1 MNAKHSLK
9 GLLFDKDGT
18 LLDFHATWTP
28 VYDRVAQ
35 ELAEGDA
42 DLARRLLEH
51 GGRDPLSG
59 HYRPGTLLAQGNTR
73 EIAEAWGPLLPAWS
87 AEVLIERMDRTFSDQ
102 GVAASVPVL
111 DLAAFFA
118 RLKNRGLKLG
128 VATSDNE
135 RAAKAILER
144 FQTLHLLDFVAG
156 YDSGHGVKPT
166 PGMVHAFC
174 AAVGLQPAEVAM
186 IGDNRH
192 DMEMGHRAG
201 CGARIGVLTG
211 TSSAADLEP
220 VATVVLDFDR
230 RARGLARR
238 SGGIGLRRAAELRY
252 PV

>member
-1 MNAKHSLK
+1 MTVTPQIK

-28 VYDRVAQ
+28 VYDRVAK

-51 GGRDPLSG
+51 GGHDPLSG
-59 HYRPGTLLAQGNTR
+59 RYRPGSLLAQGNTR
-73 EIAEAWGPLLPAWS
+73 EIAEAWGPLLASWS
-87 AEVLIERMDRTFSDQ
+87 TEVLIERMDRVFTDE
-102 GVAASVPVL
+102 GIAASIPVL

-135 RAAKAILER
+135 RAAKGILER
-144 FQTLHLLDFVAG
+144 LQSLHLLDFVAG

-166 PGMVHAFC
+166 PGMVNGFC

-192 DMEMGHRAG
+192 DMEMGKRAG

-211 TSSAADLEP
+211 TSAAADLAP
-220 VATVVLDFDR
+220 LATVVLDSI
-230 RARGLARR
+230 AGLEAWLDAQA
-238 SGGIGLRRAAELRY
+238 G
-252 PV
+252 

>member
-1 MNAKHSLK
+1 VSTPK

-28 VYDRVAQ
+28 VYDRVAR
-35 ELAEGDA
+35 ELAAGDTA
-42 DLARRLLEH
+42 LARRLLEH

-59 HYRPGTLLAQGNTR
+59 RYRPGTLLAQGNTR
-73 EIAEAWGPLLPAWS
+73 EIAEAWHPMLPGWHAD
-87 AEVLIERMDRTFSDQ
+87 ALIERMDRTFTDE

-118 RLKNRGLKLG
+118 RLKHRGLKLG

-135 RAAKAILER
+135 RAAKGILDR
-144 FQTLHLLDFVAG
+144 FEALHLLDFVAG

-166 PGMVHAFC
+166 PGMVQGFC

-192 DMEMGHRAG
+192 DMEMGIAAG

-211 TSSAADLEP
+211 TSSAADLQP
-220 VATVVLDFDR
+220 LATVVLD
-230 RARGLARR
+230 
-238 SGGIGLRRAAELRY
+238 SIAALEAWLDAQNGQ
-252 PV
+252 

>member
-1 MNAKHSLK
+1 MTGNARIK

-35 ELAEGDA
+35 ELAAGDA
-42 DLARRLLEH
+42 ELARRLLEH
-51 GGRDPLSG
+51 GGKDPLSG
-59 HYRPGTLLAQGNTR
+59 RYRPGSLMAQGNTR
-73 EIAEAWGPLLPAWS
+73 EIAEAWHPMLPGWHAD
-87 AEVLIERMDRTFSDQ
+87 ALIERMDRSFTDQ

-135 RAAKAILER
+135 RAAKGILER
-144 FQTLHLLDFVAG
+144 FESLHLLDFVAG

-166 PGMVHAFC
+166 PGMVQGFC
-174 AAVGLQPAEVAM
+174 AATGLQPAEVAM
-186 IGDNRH
+186 VGDNRH
-192 DMEMGHRAG
+192 DMEMGERAG

-211 TSSAADLEP
+211 TSSAKDLAP
-220 VATVVLDFDR
+220 LATVVLD
-230 RARGLARR
+230 
-238 SGGIGLRRAAELRY
+238 SIAALEAWLDAQAG
-252 PV
+252 